1 MNEMAILLYCFVQ
14 SSNNSHLRVLQKLAD
29 KLAVKHRNVL
39 PAFLTRLL
47 VFENEQGISTELYN
61 FYLEHAGRG
70 LHSSSP
76 ITRTKCITVLSNL
89 SRIRLEPILPL
100 VRLLRKQQNDE
111 YWELK
116 GQLLIF
122 ASNALIQFNT
132 ERDLVLAEDVDE
144 RATNSVHG
152 VSTGQGREE
161 SK

>member
-1 MNEMAILLYCFVQ
+1 M
-14 SSNNSHLRVLQKLAD
+14 
-29 KLAVKHRNVL
+29 
-39 PAFLTRLL
+39 
-47 VFENEQGISTELYN
+47 
-61 FYLEHAGRG
+61 
-70 LHSSSP
+70 
-76 ITRTKCITVLSNL
+76 LSNL